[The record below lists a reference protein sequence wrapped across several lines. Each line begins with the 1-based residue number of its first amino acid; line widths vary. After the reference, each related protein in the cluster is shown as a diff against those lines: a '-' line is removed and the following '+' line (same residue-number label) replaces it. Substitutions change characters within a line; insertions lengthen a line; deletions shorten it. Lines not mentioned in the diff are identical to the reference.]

1 MPPIDYV
8 FAGTCP
14 AFEQTAPD
22 PVLHMVGESRN
33 CPKDDTTE
41 HATHPL
47 VAPTPSDD
55 CDAMRAG
62 WSIGSPH
69 PKSHLAQSAR
79 WVASG
84 IETTTAR
91 YCGEPTITASV
102 VSGMLGIFAC
112 PRSSHRNRLRPAPLV
127 GAFGRWLKRHPEDA
141 DRLKV
146 AASIYAQYA
155 ADVLCGTTVV
165 AVSPMA
171 ILARWMSHA
180 SPDGLVSKKK
190 IYRATCEAIT
200 AHMSGREVLSIY
212 EISKASCSNGSHDP
226 IP

>member
-91 YCGEPTITASV
+91 YCGEPTLTASV

-180 SPDGLVSKKK
+180 STDGLESKKK
-190 IYRATCEAIT
+190 IYRATCEAII
-200 AHMSGREVLSIY
+200 AHMSGRAVLSIY
-212 EISKASCSNGSHDP
+212 EISQASCSNSSYDP

>member
-8 FAGTCP
+8 FAGPCP
-14 AFEQTAPD
+14 EFERTAPN
-22 PVLHMVGESRN
+22 PVLHMVGESRP
-33 CPKDDTTE
+33 CQKADPTDHTT
-41 HATHPL
+41 HSPGPPAL
-47 VAPTPSDD
+47 SDD
-55 CDAMRAG
+55 CDAMRPG
-62 WSIGSPH
+62 WSVGSPH

-91 YCGEPTITASV
+91 YCGEPTLTASV
-102 VSGMLGIFAC
+102 VSGMLGILVC

-155 ADVLCGTTVV
+155 ADVLCGTMVV
-165 AVSPMA
+165 AASPMA

-180 SPDGLVSKKK
+180 STDGLESKKK
-190 IYRATCEAIT
+190 IYRATCDAII
-200 AHMSGREVLSIY
+200 AHMSGREVFSIY
-212 EISKASCSNGSHDP
+212 EISKASCSNSSYDP

>member
-8 FAGTCP
+8 FAGPCP
-14 AFEQTAPD
+14 ELERTAPN

-33 CPKDDTTE
+33 CPKADTTE
-41 HATHPL
+41 HTTHSPVPPAL
-47 VAPTPSDD
+47 SDD
-55 CDAMRAG
+55 CDTTRAG

-91 YCGEPTITASV
+91 YCGEPTLTASV
-102 VSGMLGIFAC
+102 VSGMLGIFVC

-141 DRLKV
+141 DKLKV

-165 AVSPMA
+165 AASPMA

-180 SPDGLVSKKK
+180 STDGLESKKK
-190 IYRATCEAIT
+190 IYRATCEAII
-200 AHMSGREVLSIY
+200 AHMSGRAVLSIY
-212 EISKASCSNGSHDP
+212 EISQASCSNSSYDP